1 VSLFDRMR
9 TQKVLSF
16 TLILFT
22 LSVGIVLGTLVN
34 QGVKAAKEDRPAA
47 APGASQLVI
56 PNPVELSNSFTTIA
70 KQMEPS
76 VVNISTTYLPKT
88 PARARSNNNNGGR
101 RFSQPQPDDEQGG
114 DDPNDFLYR
123 FFGGSPFGGGPD
135 GGGGG
140 GGRKSSALG
149 SGVVVDKAG
158 YILTNNHVVD
168 KADRI
173 QVKFN
178 GDPTDYDAKVIGV
191 DQPTDLAV
199 IRVEGKRDLVAAHIG
214 NSDAVQVG
222 DWSVAIGSP
231 FGYQATV
238 TAGIISAKSRDI
250 DPQMQFQHFL
260 QTDAAINPGNS
271 GGPLLNIRGEVIGIN
286 TAIASRS
293 GGYQGIGF
301 ALPINTAAKV
311 YNDII
316 KNGKVTRGSIGISFT
331 PSDSDRARANL
342 RVAGATE
349 GVFVEQVAPGGPS
362 EKAGLQAGD
371 VIVAINGK
379 SIHEGNQLVDTVT
392 ATPVG
397 SSLNV
402 TVQRDAKKH
411 DYKIVVGD
419 LAQIFPERYGSGHE
433 SGKSVEEGTTVSFG
447 MQIKNLTSQMQ
458 ESMGLKQKGVQV
470 VSVEPGSFADDI
482 NLQPGD
488 VIVSLNRQPVS
499 TSEELK
505 KLQSSLKPGD
515 PVQFLVMRRVGGRN
529 STDWQQA
536 FVAGTLPLN
545 R

>member
-1 VSLFDRMR
+1 MR

-16 TLILFT
+16 TLVLFT
-22 LSVGIVLGTLVN
+22 LSVGIVIGTMVN
-34 QGVKAAKEDRPAA
+34 QGVKAAKDDHAVA
-47 APGASQLVI
+47 APGATALQI
-56 PNPVELSNSFTTIA
+56 PNPVELSNSFTQIA

-76 VVNISTTYLPKT
+76 VVNISTTYLPKA
-88 PARARSNNNNGGR
+88 PARARNNGNNGR
-101 RFSQPQPDDEQGG
+101 RFMQPQQPDDDQQGE
-114 DDPNDFLYR
+114 DPNDFLYR
-123 FFGGSPFGGGPD
+123 FFGGNPFGGGPD

-140 GGRKSSALG
+140 RRSSALG

-178 GDPTDYDAKVIGV
+178 GDPTEYEAKLIGV
-191 DQPTDLAV
+191 DAPTDLAV
-199 IRVEGKRDLVAAHIG
+199 IRVEGKRDVVPAKIG

-250 DPQMQFQHFL
+250 DPTMQFQHFL

-316 KNGKVTRGSIGISFT
+316 KTGKVTRGSIGIKFT
-331 PSDSDRARANL
+331 PSDTDRARANL
-342 RVAGATE
+342 KIAGVPE

-362 EKAGLQAGD
+362 EKAGLKEGD
-371 VIVAINGK
+371 AIVAINGK
-379 SIHEGNQLVDTVT
+379 PVRGGNELVDTVT
-392 ATPVG
+392 STPVG
-397 SSLNV
+397 NSLNI
-402 TVQRDAKKH
+402 TVSRDGKTH
-411 DYKIVVGD
+411 DYKVVVGD
-419 LAQIFPERYGSGHE
+419 LSQVFPEAYGKEQNGPAGH
-433 SGKSVEEGTTVSFG
+433 EEGTNVSFG
-447 MQIKNLTSQMQ
+447 MQVKNLTSQMQ
-458 ESMGLKQKGVQV
+458 ENLGLKQSGVQV
-470 VSVEPGSFADDI
+470 VSVEPGSFAEDI

-488 VIVSLNRQPVS
+488 VITEINRRPVNN
-499 TSEELK
+499 TDDLK
-505 KLQSSLKPGD
+505 KLQQNLKSGD
-515 PVQFLVMRRVGGRN
+515 AVQFRVMRRVGGRN
-529 STDWQQA
+529 STDWQPA
-536 FVAGTLPLN
+536 FVAGTLPTV

>member
-1 VSLFDRMR
+1 MSLFDRMR

-22 LSVGIVLGTLVN
+22 LSVGIVIGTVVN
-34 QGVKAAKEDRPAA
+34 QGVKAAKDDRPAA
-47 APGASQLVI
+47 APGASPLVI
-56 PNPVELSNSFTTIA
+56 PDPVQLSNSFSQIA

-76 VVNISTTYLPKT
+76 VVNISTTYLPKA
-88 PARARSNNNNGGR
+88 PVRSRNNTR
-101 RFSQPQPDDEQGG
+101 RFSQPQQPDDDQGG

-123 FFGGSPFGGGPD
+123 FFGGNPFGGPD
-135 GGGGG
+135 GGSS
-140 GGRKSSALG
+140 RKSSALG

-178 GDPTDYDAKVIGV
+178 GDTTEYEAKLIGV
-191 DQPTDLAV
+191 DDPTDLAV
-199 IRVEGKRDLVAAHIG
+199 IRVEGKTGLVPAKIG

-250 DPQMQFQHFL
+250 DPTMQFQHFL

-316 KNGKVTRGSIGISFT
+316 RTGKVVRGSIGIKFT
-331 PSDSDRARANL
+331 PSETDRARANL
-342 RVAGATE
+342 KVAGVNE
-349 GVFVEQVAPGGPS
+349 GVFVEQVTPGGPS
-362 EKAGLQAGD
+362 EKAGLKEGD
-371 VIVAINGK
+371 AIVAINGK
-379 SIHEGNQLVDTVT
+379 PIHDGNQLVDMVT

-397 SSLNV
+397 NSLNI
-402 TVQRDAKKH
+402 TVSRDGKRN
-411 DYKIVVGD
+411 DYKVVVGD
-419 LAQIFPERYGSGHE
+419 LAQIFPEAYGKEGSAPATH
-433 SGKSVEEGTTVSFG
+433 EEGTTVSFG
-447 MQIKNLTSQMQ
+447 MQVKDVNDQMQ
-458 ESMGLKQKGVQV
+458 ESLGLKQRGVQV
-470 VSVEPGSFADDI
+470 VSVEPGSFAEDI
-482 NLQPGD
+482 NLLPGD
-488 VIVSLNRQPVS
+488 VITEINRKPVNN
-499 TSEELK
+499 TSDLRRLQQGLK
-505 KLQSSLKPGD
+505 AGD
-515 PVQFLVMRRVGGRN
+515 PVQFRVMRRQGGRN
-529 STDWQQA
+529 STDWQPA
-536 FVAGTLPLN
+536 FVAGTLPTIH
-545 R
+545 